1 MTSKQRNSI
10 LILSTIVAIFVIVGV
25 VYKQSKSTD
34 QAQHNTSKATTS
46 AQLKSSSLKSSS
58 SSSSNATITNSSS
71 NNDTNTSA
79 SSNNSTKA
87 TWSADKQNKLSS
99 FMSAW
104 QSKMDQSFVG
114 TYDGQEPNYYG
125 ITFPTDLTNGKYNN
139 HVKFDEV
146 TTAVTWSPDGSG
158 ESANKVVAIASGKV
172 SKNNFNMALYFFVIQ
187 NNQPKVY
194 ISRTTNGDDLY
205 FSETQN
211 NDLKSGFA
219 NIFNN

>member
-25 VYKQSKSTD
+25 VYKQSKPTD

-114 TYDGQEPNYYG
+114 TYDGKNQ
-125 ITFPTDLTNGKYNN
+125 IT
-139 HVKFDEV
+139 
-146 TTAVTWSPDGSG
+146 
-158 ESANKVVAIASGKV
+158 
-172 SKNNFNMALYFFVIQ
+172 MA
-187 NNQPKVY
+187 
-194 ISRTTNGDDLY
+194 
-205 FSETQN
+205 
-211 NDLKSGFA
+211 
-219 NIFNN
+219 